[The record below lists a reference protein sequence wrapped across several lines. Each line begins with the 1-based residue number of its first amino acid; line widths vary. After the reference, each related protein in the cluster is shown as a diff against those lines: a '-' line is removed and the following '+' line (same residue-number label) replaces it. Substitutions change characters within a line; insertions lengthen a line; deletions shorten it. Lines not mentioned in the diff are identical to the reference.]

1 VAAHPENQSRGRV
14 ASLHMHP
21 PVAGEPMLPADS
33 IAVETDAGIVGNTR
47 YWKRQSRSTD
57 QPTQRQVT
65 LIEREQIEEHASAL
79 GLPGIAAGRVRSNIE
94 TEGINLVPLAGRDI
108 RVGGAV
114 LHIAAPRDP
123 CHKMDEIAPGLRERM
138 TNDKQ
143 GVLAVV
149 VQSGT
154 IKNGDAIQP
163 IN

>member
-1 VAAHPENQSRGRV
+1 M
-14 ASLHMHP
+14 ASLHVHP

-47 YWKRQSRSTD
+47 YWQRQS
-57 QPTQRQVT
+57 
-65 LIEREQIEEHASAL
+65 
-79 GLPGIAAGRVRSNIE
+79 
-94 TEGINLVPLAGRDI
+94 LVPLAGRVV

-114 LHIAAPRDP
+114 LHITAPRDP
-123 CHKMDEIAPGLRERM
+123 CHKMDKIAPGLRERM

>member
-1 VAAHPENQSRGRV
+1 
-14 ASLHMHP
+14 
-21 PVAGEPMLPADS
+21 MLPADS
-33 IAVETDAGIVGNTR
+33 IEVESDAGIVGNIR
-47 YWKRQSRSTD
+47 YWQRQSRSTD

-65 LIEREQIEEHASAL
+65 LIEREQIAEHASAL
-79 GLPGIAAGRVRSNIE
+79 GLPGSAAGRVRSNIE
-94 TEGINLVPLAGRDI
+94 TEGINLVPLAGRDV
-108 RVGGAV
+108 RGGGAV

-138 TNDKQ
+138 TYDKQ

>member
-1 VAAHPENQSRGRV
+1 
-14 ASLHMHP
+14 MHP

-47 YWKRQSRSTD
+47 YWKRLSRASH
-57 QPTQRQVT
+57 QPTQRQVS
-65 LIEREQIEEHASAL
+65 LIEREQIAEHASAL
-79 GLPGIAAGRVRSNIE
+79 GLPGIAAGQVRSNIE
-94 TEGINLVPLAGRDI
+94 TEGINLVPLAGRDV

-114 LHIAAPRDP
+114 IHIAAPRDP

-143 GVLAVV
+143 GILAVV

-154 IKNGDAIQP
+154 IKNGDVIQP

>member
-1 VAAHPENQSRGRV
+1 
-14 ASLHMHP
+14 MHP

-33 IAVETDAGIVGNTR
+33 IAVEIDAGIIGNTR
-47 YWKRQSRSTD
+47 YWKRQSRSTN
-57 QPTQRQVT
+57 QPTLRQIT
-65 LIEREQIEEHASAL
+65 LIEREQIAEHASAL

-94 TEGINLVPLAGRDI
+94 TEGINLVPLVGRDV

-143 GVLAVV
+143 GVLAVI

>member
-1 VAAHPENQSRGRV
+1 
-14 ASLHMHP
+14 MHP

-33 IAVETDAGIVGNTR
+33 IAVETDAGIVGNPR

-65 LIEREQIEEHASAL
+65 LIEREQIAEHASAL

-94 TEGINLVPLAGRDI
+94 TEGINLVPLAGRDV
-108 RVGGAV
+108 RVGGAG

-143 GVLAVV
+143 GVLALG
-149 VQSGT
+149 VQPGT

>member
-1 VAAHPENQSRGRV
+1 
-14 ASLHMHP
+14 
-21 PVAGEPMLPADS
+21 
-33 IAVETDAGIVGNTR
+33 
-47 YWKRQSRSTD
+47 
-57 QPTQRQVT
+57 
-65 LIEREQIEEHASAL
+65 
-79 GLPGIAAGRVRSNIE
+79 
-94 TEGINLVPLAGRDI
+94 VPLAGRDV

-149 VQSGT
+149 VQPGT

>member
-1 VAAHPENQSRGRV
+1 V
-14 ASLHMHP
+14 ASLHVHP

-47 YWKRQSRSTD
+47 YWQRQSRSTN
-57 QPTQRQVT
+57 QPNQRQVT
-65 LIEREQIEEHASAL
+65 LIEREQIAEHASAL
-79 GLPGIAAGRVRSNIE
+79 GLPDIAAGRVRSNIE
-94 TEGINLVPLAGRDI
+94 TEGIDLVPLAGRDV

-123 CHKMDEIAPGLRERM
+123 CHKMDKIAPGLRERM

>member
-1 VAAHPENQSRGRV
+1 
-14 ASLHMHP
+14 
-21 PVAGEPMLPADS
+21 MLPADS

-65 LIEREQIEEHASAL
+65 LIEREQIAEHASAL

-94 TEGINLVPLAGRDI
+94 TEGINLVPLAGRDV

-143 GVLAVV
+143 VF
-149 VQSGT
+149 
-154 IKNGDAIQP
+154 
-163 IN
+163 

>member
-1 VAAHPENQSRGRV
+1 
-14 ASLHMHP
+14 MHP

-33 IAVETDAGIVGNTR
+33 IAVETDAGIIGNTR
-47 YWKRQSRSTD
+47 YWKRKSRSTD
-57 QPTQRQVT
+57 QPTQRQIT
-65 LIEREQIEEHASAL
+65 LIEREQIAEHASAL

-94 TEGINLVPLAGRDI
+94 TEGINLVPLVGRDV

-143 GVLAVV
+143 GVLAVI

>member
-1 VAAHPENQSRGRV
+1 
-14 ASLHMHP
+14 MHP

-33 IAVETDAGIVGNTR
+33 IAVETDDGIVGNTR

-65 LIEREQIEEHASAL
+65 LIEREQIAEHASVL

-143 GVLAVV
+143 GVLAVI

>member
-1 VAAHPENQSRGRV
+1 
-14 ASLHMHP
+14 MHP

-47 YWKRQSRSTD
+47 YWKRLSHASD
-57 QPTQRQVT
+57 QPTQRQVSM
-65 LIEREQIEEHASAL
+65 IEREQIAEHASAL
-79 GLPGIAAGRVRSNIE
+79 GLPGIAAGQVRSNIE

-108 RVGGAV
+108 RVGGAI
-114 LHIAAPRDP
+114 LHIATPRDP

-143 GVLAVV
+143 GILAVV

-154 IKNGDAIQP
+154 IKNGDVIQP
-163 IN
+163 IE

>member
-1 VAAHPENQSRGRV
+1 
-14 ASLHMHP
+14 
-21 PVAGEPMLPADS
+21 MLTTDS
-33 IAVETDAGIVGNTR
+33 IAVETGAGIVGNTR
-47 YWKRQSRSTD
+47 YWQRQSSTTGR
-57 QPTQRQVT
+57 PNQRQVT
-65 LIEREQIEEHASAL
+65 LIEREQIAEHARAL
-79 GLPGIAAGRVRSNIE
+79 RLPDIAAGRVRSNIE
-94 TEGINLVPLAGRDI
+94 TEGIDLIQLVGHDVC
-108 RVGGAV
+108 VGGAV

-123 CHKMDEIAPGLRERM
+123 CHKMDKIALGLRERM

>member
-1 VAAHPENQSRGRV
+1 
-14 ASLHMHP
+14 MHP

-33 IAVETDAGIVGNTR
+33 IAVEIDAGIIGNTR

-65 LIEREQIEEHASAL
+65 LIEREQIAEHASAL

-143 GVLAVV
+143 GVLAVI

>member
-1 VAAHPENQSRGRV
+1 MRITDFRTLTLGTPWRNISY
-14 ASLHMHP
+14 L
-21 PVAGEPMLPADS
+21 
-33 IAVETDAGIVGNTR
+33 IIETDAGIVGNTR

-65 LIEREQIEEHASAL
+65 LIEREQIAEHASAL

-94 TEGINLVPLAGRDI
+94 TEGINLVPLAGRDV

-123 CHKMDEIAPGLRERM
+123 CLKMDEIAPGLRERM

-149 VQSGT
+149 VQPGT